1 MTFLCQYRH
10 IFGKEKEGLHSY
22 RFMDI
27 AIVDVLLTFIGALLI
42 AYWFKV
48 NIILFFY
55 IFNNIRNTNTLYILC
70 GNYNNK
76 NVFMNL
82 VF

>member
-48 NIILFFY
+48 NIILVFIFLIILGTLIHY
-55 IFNNIRNTNTLYILC
+55 IFCVETTITKMFL
-70 GNYNNK
+70 
-76 NVFMNL
+76 
-82 VF
+82 